1 MSEIQ
6 SLARGLTILDR
17 FVHADRSLS
26 ITELAGDLNIDKSTV
41 SRLVKTLV
49 NYGYVQSESGSR
61 RYVLGRQAHLIGWQ
75 LYNRIPVREVAHPYV
90 SALAEQIGEA
100 AHTAV
105 AFGGKALMI
114 DDVEAEGSMLRVVGQ
129 TGRMIPLHCTA
140 VGKGLL
146 AFAELPLPDEL
157 SRWTE
162 RTIVTPE
169 QLQQHLETVRAQ
181 GYAFDDEE
189 YEPGIRCLAAPVFNF
204 MGLAIAVIGVSGPTV
219 RVTQERVPE
228 LAKVVM
234 DTAEKLSDKLRTL
247 GN

>member
-6 SLARGLTILDR
+6 SLARGLTILDK
-17 FVHADRSLS
+17 FVNADRSLS
-26 ITELAGDLNIDKSTV
+26 ITELADNLNIDKSTV

-49 NYGYVQSESGSR
+49 NYGYVQSERGSR

-90 SALAEQIGEA
+90 SSLAEQTGEA

-105 AFGGKALMI
+105 VFGGKALVI
-114 DDVEAEGSMLRVVGQ
+114 DDVEVEGSMLRVVGE

-146 AFAELPLPDEL
+146 AFAKLPLPDEL
-157 SRWTE
+157 SKWTE
-162 RTIVTPE
+162 STIIMPE
-169 QLQQHLETVRAQ
+169 QLQHHLETIREQ
-181 GYAFDDEE
+181 GYALDDEE
-189 YEPGIRCLAAPVFNF
+189 YEPGIRCLAAPVYNF
-204 MGLAIAVIGVSGPTV
+204 MGLAIAVIGISGPTV
-219 RVTQERVPE
+219 RVTRERVPE
-228 LAKVVM
+228 LVKIVTNM
-234 DTAEKLSDKLRTL
+234 AEIISNELRCF